1 MYSIYTLVM
10 IGLLVIDVYFKSMI
24 GIQTN
29 EDSLKILN
37 FINSL
42 DGQI

>member
-1 MYSIYTLVM
+1 MYSIYILVM
-10 IGLLVIDVYFKSMI
+10 IGLLVMMFTFKSMI